1 MGWIED
7 LTDAVETHRNERI
20 AANTSAEALWAQG
33 TSGFSGEETDCNRS
47 AGKLAALSDQ
57 PRGKVGEKSW
67 KKVAGFQRRTADL
80 ANTPTQATNIAA
92 AINVASAEG
101 TCMAIIA

>member
-1 MGWIED
+1 MMGWIED
-7 LTDAVETHRNERI
+7 LTDAVEKHRNERI

-57 PRGKVGEKSW
+57 PRGKVVEKSR
-67 KKVAGFQRRTADL
+67 GIS
-80 ANTPTQATNIAA
+80 ATH
-92 AINVASAEG
+92 SRLG
-101 TCMAIIA
+101 QYPHPGD